1 MSITMSDMDEY
12 ISILSL
18 LLSVLFQEY
27 IQNWTECFKYIVS
40 GAATFIV
47 GKEITVKSHWK
58 QS

>member
-1 MSITMSDMDEY
+1 MSDMDEY

-27 IQNWTECFKYIVS
+27 IQNRTECFKYIVS